1 LTAFTGPKAQVARFR
16 QPAMPLLP
24 TEPAAGDFANEQTL
38 NSQTSATR
46 PSRSPYDDRMGSGSA
61 TVLVVDDEDIVR
73 EVVCAYLEREGYRTL
88 QASAGK
94 AAQAMIA
101 SEGPDLIVLDVMLPE
116 IDGYSI
122 LADLRAR
129 DDVPVILLTARTEET
144 DRLLGLKLGADDY
157 VVKPF
162 SPRELAARV
171 GTVLRRAGRAER
183 REPAPLME
191 FDGLVIDGRSREVR
205 VDGKVVDLTAREFDL
220 LAFLAAAPKQ
230 VFSRSELLEHVW
242 ESSTE
247 WQDASTVTVHVRR
260 VRRKIEED
268 PNEPR
273 WIATV
278 WGVGYRF
285 EP

>member
-1 LTAFTGPKAQVARFR
+1 MGAQ
-16 QPAMPLLP
+16 
-24 TEPAAGDFANEQTL
+24 T
-38 NSQTSATR
+38 
-46 PSRSPYDDRMGSGSA
+46 A

-73 EVVCAYLEREGYRTL
+73 EVVCTYLEREGYVTIRASDGRT
-88 QASAGK
+88 
-94 AAQAMIA
+94 AQELIA
-101 SEGPDLIVLDVMLPE
+101 SEQPDLIVLDVMLPE

-122 LADLRAR
+122 LAELRES
-129 DDVPVILLTARTEET
+129 DDMPVILLTARTEET

-171 GTVLRRAGRAER
+171 GTVLRRAGKS
-183 REPAPLME
+183 EPPVPTPSME
-191 FDGLVIDGRSREVR
+191 FDGLAIDGRSREVR
-205 VDGKVVDLTAREFDL
+205 VDGEVVDLTAREFDL

-230 VFSRSELLEHVW
+230 VFSRSELLEQVW

-247 WQDASTVTVHVRR
+247 WQDASTVTVHIRR
-260 VRRKIEED
+260 IRRKIERD
-268 PNEPR
+268 ANEPR